1 VVGSGA
7 ANGGGE
13 GESIRHDILELAGTE
28 IVPADEDFI
37 GQREDYHSPF
47 MHGIYG
53 RGLSQGLVGS
63 LAALPSTSLLLC
75 CTCRQPPNTESGP
88 SAVD

>member
-1 VVGSGA
+1 
-7 ANGGGE
+7 
-13 GESIRHDILELAGTE
+13 LELAGTE

-63 LAALPSTSLLLC
+63 FAALPSTRHNRVELEPSFWLLR
-75 CTCRQPPNTESGP
+75 TF
-88 SAVD
+88 